1 MNSSYASHLNA
12 PIALSRKVSGVLIP
26 EGAPFELEQGTE
38 VSVTQ
43 NLGGS
48 VTVNAG
54 GMLIRISPND
64 VDALGM
70 EPVELPASQAEA
82 RVDGSV
88 DLSLVWEQMKT
99 CYDPEIPIN
108 IVDLGLVYRCELERR
123 AEQNVVQVEMTLTA
137 PGCGMGPFLVEDVR
151 DKVSQVP
158 NVDSVEVELVFD
170 PPWSYDMM
178 SEAARLETGMF

>member
-1 MNSSYASHLNA
+1 LRAPLSLCTTPQKTPPHSSPACVARPTCLPEPGRRPTMNSSHASHFNA
-12 PIALSRKVSGVLIP
+12 PIALSRKVSGILIP
-26 EGAPFELEQGTE
+26 EGSPFELEQGTE

-48 VTVNAG
+48 VTVNAS

-88 DLSLVWEQMKT
+88 DMSLVWEQMKT

-108 IVDLGLVYRCELERR
+108 IVDLGLVYRCELEQR
-123 AEQNVVQVEMTLTA
+123 AEQNV
-137 PGCGMGPFLVEDVR
+137 
-151 DKVSQVP
+151 
-158 NVDSVEVELVFD
+158 
-170 PPWSYDMM
+170 
-178 SEAARLETGMF
+178 